1 MALNLLLT
9 ATEVNRDGSCSRK
22 GNHLQQYL
30 TKFLFNSN
38 IIG

>member
-1 MALNLLLT
+1 MALNLLT
-9 ATEVNRDGSCSRK
+9 ATEIDRDGSCSRK

-30 TKFLFNSN
+30 TKFLFNWY